1 MTIKQFSQ
9 LHKHID
15 DYFRKTHPD
24 LSERERILARL
35 SKISEELGEL
45 NNAVLSEFSWQR
57 QEKLDVY
64 EHHELE
70 TEWADVVNTLFSF
83 ALASNIDVEQALKKR
98 IVKIYDRLGLDL
110 DELSEEDLPSTDTG
124 GK

>member
-24 LSERERILARL
+24 PSERERILARL